1 MDKKKGIILAV
12 IIFLLIGL
20 GTFVF
25 ANPSN
30 ESLNGNDNNSNNNDN
45 TEDDNLDNE
54 NTNDGSG
61 EEGEEEDTPNTDSDR
76 GNSNGGSGSNN
87 GDSSDELGQG
97 GSNPGTGEKP
107 STPSEN
113 VPDKPEKIKVVI
125 TGIEDGKIYGSAVT
139 PNISSD
145 GIKNITLNNEAFTSG
160 TKIADDG
167 EYTLV
172 VTDNNDE
179 KTTVS
184 FIIDTT
190 APKFNVSS
198 GLHSDKAI
206 PIEITDLTLDYVIIY
221 NQDKDE
227 ETKVNKSEFILEEEA
242 TYKLTAVDK
251 LGNETTV
258 WVAIDKTKPDIKV
271 SGTNAIENK
280 FGGEVTLTVFDKFLT
295 EVVVN
300 NVVYTE
306 EDFTSEGNN
315 ENRTLTL
322 TYEYDS
328 KNSGTYTVSAK
339 DKFGHINTDEF
350 TIDNDAPESK
360 WVYILSA
367 DEDNRTIIGNNQKLI
382 VEINVNEEL
391 AENPVIT
398 IGDWTGELTRRAN
411 DSRYIYSKT
420 ITIDAEEMK
429 LVHDENIKF
438 TIEVTDIFG
447 NTTTLDN
454 DNVTYHEENGYGQV
468 KYDGE
473 APVYVSLGM
482 QNNDHTSS
490 HENGDITVANI
501 GDHIRVLMRFDE
513 LLATTP
519 KITIGDSEE
528 FELKL
533 HTDYENFGKYTYWAD
548 IELTEDMNL
557 SDGALEYVIYGYAD
571 AVGNVGKTLSSS
583 DEVNPINNPSLPGVT
598 IDTKVESPA
607 WIYTLNLSDSNN
619 YKTIRDGQTLRVEAN
634 FTEELVTIPKLTIGD
649 SQSVDFRKCGETSY
663 GKYVCVADIK
673 IDNSIANLK
682 NNEVIPFKITNIVD
696 KGGNTLELDNS
707 YVTETSKYGKV
718 IYDGEAPEL
727 INLGIT
733 GYTSE
738 AEFDA
743 HYVKNGKGIRIL
755 AYFNE
760 LLAVNPTITING
772 YEYTAFK
779 ATDDGKNSYSYFV
792 DIPDIS
798 TLDLTDGII
807 KFTVSGYEDK
817 VGNVGDTKTEEDI
830 TLSKY
835 NKVIV
840 DNTLPEFN
848 FTNGDTFSKFT
859 VKITEENIA
868 RLEVYSYGT
877 GKTTTYEGEEA
888 LTWELTDGNCMYKLT
903 AYDLAGNMDEIWIY
917 HDRTAPS
924 VTGTGKVASKDVE
937 FIPGNKY
944 QGVNLV
950 VTDNDLKEVKIVNQL
965 TNEEEVICK
974 FNWDNTQDCAVTY
987 DKEGKYQ
994 LVVTDRAN
1002 NQSEYEL
1009 IIDTTA
1015 PEFDLSQIPT
1025 EFEVGVDVYKYPQ
1038 PGRVTDNMDGTLSFS
1053 NVNMNWYQKN
1063 ADDTKGNSTKCFGYD
1078 NWNTSLKACP
1088 LGDYLVTYD
1097 IRDEAG
1103 NKAYVEKTI
1112 TLKDTTPATLTFNRE
1127 DGYVVDLGSDY
1138 QELGATI
1145 SDNVDETKAIMP
1157 RVYVRFDLQMNNLY
1171 EYYDKIDTTKEGMYL
1186 AVFDYTDGAGNA
1198 SSTLKRWVVVK
1209 DISAPVIT
1217 GIEDNT
1223 TYFAGIGSHGY
1234 KVGGIRPKFSD
1245 NSGYMKIEI
1254 DGKETWTVD
1263 YNNSDSYNLFVKE
1276 GMPYHEILD
1285 GVDICAI
1292 DNTGNKEC
1300 VENVTIIDFNSTD
1313 FADVLAQGGK
1323 IVLPPDVTINLNGNV
1338 NIPAGTTIIGDASTK
1353 LIGSLTLTGNDIT
1366 LQNVNVENDSGA
1378 SITINNDVQNIVI
1391 EGGSY
1396 TTTDAS
1402 LQGQGTI
1409 RGMGNNTVSISNATL
1424 RGGIHLFNYAG
1435 SNDDLKDNNIT
1446 LDYQGDTALSG
1457 VVITTNE
1464 EGKYSAQTIYTG
1476 NRFFIQNQP
1485 NSYYVLI
1492 QRPDWSTIDSV
1503 AINN

>member
-12 IIFLLIGL
+12 VIFLLIGL

-30 ESLNGNDNNSNNNDN
+30 ESLNGNDNNSNNNNDANDN
-45 TEDDNLDNE
+45 NDNLDDE

-61 EEGEEEDTPNTDSDR
+61 EEGEDENTPNTDSDR

-206 PIEITDLTLDYVIIY
+206 SIEITDLTLDYVIIY

-350 TIDNDAPESK
+350 TVDNDAPESK

-468 KYDGE
+468 K
-473 APVYVSLGM
+473 
-482 QNNDHTSS
+482 
-490 HENGDITVANI
+490 
-501 GDHIRVLMRFDE
+501 
-513 LLATTP
+513 
-519 KITIGDSEE
+519 
-528 FELKL
+528 
-533 HTDYENFGKYTYWAD
+533 
-548 IELTEDMNL
+548 
-557 SDGALEYVIYGYAD
+557 
-571 AVGNVGKTLSSS
+571 
-583 DEVNPINNPSLPGVT
+583 
-598 IDTKVESPA
+598 
-607 WIYTLNLSDSNN
+607 
-619 YKTIRDGQTLRVEAN
+619 
-634 FTEELVTIPKLTIGD
+634 
-649 SQSVDFRKCGETSY
+649 
-663 GKYVCVADIK
+663 
-673 IDNSIANLK
+673 
-682 NNEVIPFKITNIVD
+682 
-696 KGGNTLELDNS
+696 
-707 YVTETSKYGKV
+707 
-718 IYDGEAPEL
+718 YDGEAPEL

-1002 NQSEYEL
+1002 NSSTYEL

-1063 ADDTKGNSTKCFGYD
+1063 ADGTKGNSTKCFGYD
-1078 NWNTSLKACP
+1078 NWNTSLNSCS
-1088 LGDYLVTYD
+1088 LGDYIVTYD

-1254 DGKETWTVD
+1254 DGKTWTVD

>member
-1 MDKKKGIILAV
+1 M
-12 IIFLLIGL
+12 
-20 GTFVF
+20 
-25 ANPSN
+25 
-30 ESLNGNDNNSNNNDN
+30 
-45 TEDDNLDNE
+45 
-54 NTNDGSG
+54 G
-61 EEGEEEDTPNTDSDR
+61 EEGEEEDTPNTDDNR

-206 PIEITDLTLDYVIIY
+206 SIEITDLTLDYVIIY

-350 TIDNDAPESK
+350 TVDNDAPESK

-468 KYDGE
+468 K
-473 APVYVSLGM
+473 
-482 QNNDHTSS
+482 
-490 HENGDITVANI
+490 
-501 GDHIRVLMRFDE
+501 
-513 LLATTP
+513 
-519 KITIGDSEE
+519 
-528 FELKL
+528 
-533 HTDYENFGKYTYWAD
+533 
-548 IELTEDMNL
+548 
-557 SDGALEYVIYGYAD
+557 
-571 AVGNVGKTLSSS
+571 
-583 DEVNPINNPSLPGVT
+583 
-598 IDTKVESPA
+598 
-607 WIYTLNLSDSNN
+607 
-619 YKTIRDGQTLRVEAN
+619 
-634 FTEELVTIPKLTIGD
+634 
-649 SQSVDFRKCGETSY
+649 
-663 GKYVCVADIK
+663 
-673 IDNSIANLK
+673 
-682 NNEVIPFKITNIVD
+682 
-696 KGGNTLELDNS
+696 
-707 YVTETSKYGKV
+707 
-718 IYDGEAPEL
+718 YDGEAPEL

-903 AYDLAGNMDEIWIY
+903 AYDLAGNSTEIWIY

-1002 NQSEYEL
+1002 NSSTYEL

-1063 ADDTKGNSTKCFGYD
+1063 ADGTKGNSTKCFGYD
-1078 NWNTSLKACP
+1078 NWNTSLNSCS
-1088 LGDYLVTYD
+1088 LGDYIVTYD

-1254 DGKETWTVD
+1254 DGKTWTVD

-1492 QRPDWSTIDSV
+1492 QRLDWSTIDSV

>member
-1 MDKKKGIILAV
+1 MDKRKGIILAV
-12 IIFLLIGL
+12 VIFLLIGL

-45 TEDDNLDNE
+45 TQNDNLDNE
-54 NTNDGSG
+54 DTNDGSG
-61 EEGEEEDTPNTDSDR
+61 EEGEDENTPNTDSDR

-206 PIEITDLTLDYVIIY
+206 SIEITDLTLDYVIIY

-251 LGNETTV
+251 NGKKTEV
-258 WVAIDKTKPDIKV
+258 YVAIDKTKPDIKV

-350 TIDNDAPESK
+350 TVDNDAPESK

-473 APVYVSLGM
+473 AP
-482 QNNDHTSS
+482 
-490 HENGDITVANI
+490 
-501 GDHIRVLMRFDE
+501 
-513 LLATTP
+513 
-519 KITIGDSEE
+519 
-528 FELKL
+528 
-533 HTDYENFGKYTYWAD
+533 
-548 IELTEDMNL
+548 
-557 SDGALEYVIYGYAD
+557 
-571 AVGNVGKTLSSS
+571 
-583 DEVNPINNPSLPGVT
+583 
-598 IDTKVESPA
+598 
-607 WIYTLNLSDSNN
+607 
-619 YKTIRDGQTLRVEAN
+619 
-634 FTEELVTIPKLTIGD
+634 
-649 SQSVDFRKCGETSY
+649 
-663 GKYVCVADIK
+663 
-673 IDNSIANLK
+673 
-682 NNEVIPFKITNIVD
+682 
-696 KGGNTLELDNS
+696 
-707 YVTETSKYGKV
+707 
-718 IYDGEAPEL
+718 EL

-817 VGNVGDTKTEEDI
+817 IGNVGDTKTEEDI

-944 QGVNLV
+944 QEVNLV

-1002 NQSEYEL
+1002 NSSTYEL

-1063 ADDTKGNSTKCFGYD
+1063 ADGTKGNSTKCFGYD
-1078 NWNTSLKACP
+1078 NWNTSLNSCS
-1088 LGDYLVTYD
+1088 LGDYIVTYD

-1103 NKAYVEKTI
+1103 NKAYVKKTI

-1254 DGKETWTVD
+1254 DGKTWTVD

>member
-1 MDKKKGIILAV
+1 MDKRKGIILAV
-12 IIFLLIGL
+12 VIFLLIGL

-45 TEDDNLDNE
+45 TQNDNLDNE
-54 NTNDGSG
+54 DTNDGSG
-61 EEGEEEDTPNTDSDR
+61 EEGEDENTPNTDSDR

-206 PIEITDLTLDYVIIY
+206 SIEITDLTLDYVIIY

-251 LGNETTV
+251 NGKKTEV
-258 WVAIDKTKPDIKV
+258 YVAIDKTKPDIKV

-350 TIDNDAPESK
+350 TVDNDAPESK

-473 APVYVSLGM
+473 AP
-482 QNNDHTSS
+482 
-490 HENGDITVANI
+490 
-501 GDHIRVLMRFDE
+501 
-513 LLATTP
+513 
-519 KITIGDSEE
+519 
-528 FELKL
+528 
-533 HTDYENFGKYTYWAD
+533 
-548 IELTEDMNL
+548 
-557 SDGALEYVIYGYAD
+557 
-571 AVGNVGKTLSSS
+571 
-583 DEVNPINNPSLPGVT
+583 
-598 IDTKVESPA
+598 
-607 WIYTLNLSDSNN
+607 
-619 YKTIRDGQTLRVEAN
+619 
-634 FTEELVTIPKLTIGD
+634 
-649 SQSVDFRKCGETSY
+649 
-663 GKYVCVADIK
+663 
-673 IDNSIANLK
+673 
-682 NNEVIPFKITNIVD
+682 
-696 KGGNTLELDNS
+696 
-707 YVTETSKYGKV
+707 
-718 IYDGEAPEL
+718 EL

-817 VGNVGDTKTEEDI
+817 IGNVGDTKTEEDI

-944 QGVNLV
+944 QEVNLV

-1002 NQSEYEL
+1002 NSSTYEL

-1063 ADDTKGNSTKCFGYD
+1063 ADGTKGNSTKCFGYD
-1078 NWNTSLKACP
+1078 NWNTSLNSCS
-1088 LGDYLVTYD
+1088 LGDYIVTYD

-1103 NKAYVEKTI
+1103 NKAYVKKTI

-1234 KVGGIRPKFSD
+1234 
-1245 NSGYMKIEI
+1245 I
-1254 DGKETWTVD
+1254 DGKTWTVD

>member
-1 MDKKKGIILAV
+1 MSKDGRFFIVNINGIILAV
-12 IIFLLIGL
+12 VIFLLIGL

-30 ESLNGNDNNSNNNDN
+30 ESLNGNDNNSNNNNDANDN
-45 TEDDNLDNE
+45 NDNLDDE

-61 EEGEEEDTPNTDSDR
+61 EEGGEENTPNTDSDR

-206 PIEITDLTLDYVIIY
+206 SIEITDLTLDYVIIY

-350 TIDNDAPESK
+350 TVDNDAPESK

-473 APVYVSLGM
+473 AP
-482 QNNDHTSS
+482 
-490 HENGDITVANI
+490 
-501 GDHIRVLMRFDE
+501 
-513 LLATTP
+513 
-519 KITIGDSEE
+519 
-528 FELKL
+528 
-533 HTDYENFGKYTYWAD
+533 
-548 IELTEDMNL
+548 
-557 SDGALEYVIYGYAD
+557 
-571 AVGNVGKTLSSS
+571 
-583 DEVNPINNPSLPGVT
+583 
-598 IDTKVESPA
+598 
-607 WIYTLNLSDSNN
+607 
-619 YKTIRDGQTLRVEAN
+619 
-634 FTEELVTIPKLTIGD
+634 
-649 SQSVDFRKCGETSY
+649 
-663 GKYVCVADIK
+663 
-673 IDNSIANLK
+673 
-682 NNEVIPFKITNIVD
+682 
-696 KGGNTLELDNS
+696 
-707 YVTETSKYGKV
+707 
-718 IYDGEAPEL
+718 EL

-817 VGNVGDTKTEEDI
+817 IGNVGDTKTEEDI

-944 QGVNLV
+944 QEVNLV

-1002 NQSEYEL
+1002 NSSTYEL

-1063 ADDTKGNSTKCFGYD
+1063 ADGTKGNSTKCFGYD
-1078 NWNTSLKACP
+1078 NWNTSLNSCS
-1088 LGDYLVTYD
+1088 LGDYIVTYD

-1103 NKAYVEKTI
+1103 NKAYVKKTI

-1254 DGKETWTVD
+1254 DGKTWTVD